1 MSNDPAKASQKN
13 LFFKAKNCALC
24 ILHCALLVFAFLL
37 ISSCTPNPVTGKR
50 QVQLYT
56 EQDDLTVDADLT
68 PLLIAAGY
76 GSFNDPVLADYITAV
91 GQRLIPHTHRPNL
104 PYRFI
109 LVNAPSPAATALPG
123 GTLILSRGLIAQL
136 QNEAQ
141 LAALL
146 AHNLAHINA
155 RDPNTRLPLRPAP
168 SDASSSLWDG
178 LVSATGVPP
187 AIQYTHAQERLADA
201 ATLAYLL
208 AAGYDPR
215 EFLTLLELLDVLGD
229 TPWNTAHPNSPERL
243 ADLRA
248 RLASLPDDAPD
259 FLGEPEFRQATLLL
273 RSQRNALLTLS
284 QAKTALLRDKNPRR
298 AITLAEQALR
308 LLPNDYAGNLIL
320 ANALNAAGQVSEA
333 RYYARLA
340 TSLQPDAPAAFLT
353 LAQSDITDQNYS
365 AALSR
370 LDAYATLLPRNN
382 HIAFYQGL
390 CHEALGQTPSAAA
403 AFTRFL
409 RSPSPSSAQEDY
421 ARRRLT
427 TWSRE
432 RR

>member
-1 MSNDPAKASQKN
+1 MLTQMSCS
-13 LFFKAKNCALC
+13 
-24 ILHCALLVFAFLL
+24 
-37 ISSCTPNPVTGKR
+37 PNPVTGKR
-50 QVQLYT
+50 QIQLYT
-56 EQDDLTVDADLT
+56 EQDDIALDADLT
-68 PLLIAAGY
+68 PLLIAADY

-91 GQRLIPHTHRPNL
+91 GQRLIPHTQRPGL

-168 SDASSSLWDG
+168 ADSSSLWDG
-178 LVSATGVPP
+178 LTSATGVPP

-201 ATLAYLL
+201 SALAYLI

-215 EFLTLLELLDVLGD
+215 ELPVLLELLDALGD
-229 TPWNTAHPNSPERL
+229 TPFNTAHPNSPERL

-248 RLASLPDDAPD
+248 RLANLPDDTPD
-259 FLGEPEFRQATLLL
+259 HLGEPEFRQATLLL
-273 RSQRNALLTLS
+273 RSQKNPLLTLA

-308 LLPNDYAGNLIL
+308 LLPNDYAGHLIM

-340 TSLQPDAPAAFLT
+340 TSLQPDAPAALLT
-353 LAQSDITDQNYS
+353 LAQSDITEQNYA

-370 LDAYATLLPRNN
+370 LDAYATLLPRNT

-390 CHEALGQTPSAAA
+390 CHEALGQTPSAAT

-409 RSPSPSSAQEDY
+409 RSPSPSVAQEDY

-432 RR
+432 RK

>member
-1 MSNDPAKASQKN
+1 MRRKGVQPQFSIFNFQF
-13 LFFKAKNCALC
+13 L
-24 ILHCALLVFAFLL
+24 ILLSALLLFAGC
-37 ISSCTPNPVTGKR
+37 SPNPVTGKR
-50 QVQLYT
+50 QIQLYT

-68 PLLIAAGY
+68 PLLIAADY
-76 GSFNDPVLADYITAV
+76 GSFNDPALVDYITSV
-91 GQRLIPHTHRPNL
+91 GQRLVPFTHRPNL

-109 LVNAPSPAATALPG
+109 LVNAPAPSATALPG

-141 LAALL
+141 LAALI

-155 RDPNTRLPLRPAP
+155 RDPNTRLPLRPASVDP
-168 SDASSSLWDG
+168 SASLWDG
-178 LVSATGVPP
+178 LTSATGVPS
-187 AIQYTHAQERLADA
+187 AIQYTREQERLADA
-201 ATLAYLL
+201 SALAYLI

-215 EFLTLLELLDVLGD
+215 ELLSLLELLQTLGD
-229 TPWNTAHPNSPERL
+229 TPFNTAHPNSPERL
-243 ADLRA
+243 SDLRA
-248 RLASLPDDAPD
+248 RLANLPPD
-259 FLGEPEFRQATLLL
+259 TPEHLGEAEFRQATLLL
-273 RSQRNALLTLS
+273 RSQKNALLILA
-284 QAKTALLRDKNPRR
+284 QAQTALLRDKNPRR

-308 LLPNDYAGNLIL
+308 LLPNDYAGNLIM

-340 TSLQPDAPAAFLT
+340 NSIYPDAPAALLT

-370 LDAYATLLPRNN
+370 LDAYATLLPRNT

-390 CHEALGQTPSAAA
+390 CYEALGQTPSAAT
-403 AFTRFL
+403 AFTRYL
-409 RSPSPSSAQEDY
+409 RTPSSVAQEDY

-427 TWSRE
+427 MWSRE
-432 RR
+432 RK